1 MAETRLI
8 IVPDQYV
15 FLASLKNRGFSIGD
29 GHPYSGLKYD
39 SPEFFSSGIFWH
51 YKFWLRNFFGRFEKL
66 LNRHCGFWCLIGLVQ
81 VFPLGRTGNALS
93 SILLR
98 YIIFIR

>member
-29 GHPYSGLKYD
+29 RHPYSRLKYD

-51 YKFWLRNFFGRFEKL
+51 YKFWHRTFLGRFEKAVKPSLQFLGPYL
-66 LNRHCGFWCLIGLVQ
+66 LGGI
-81 VFPLGRTGNALS
+81 FPFDRKGNALPL
-93 SILLR
+93 IL
-98 YIIFIR
+98 

>member
-39 SPEFFSSGIFWH
+39 DREFFGTGIFWH
-51 YKFWLRNFFGRFEKL
+51 YKFWHRTFWGRFEKAVKPSL
-66 LNRHCGFWCLIGLVQ
+66 QFLVPHWFGAGFSVG
-81 VFPLGRTGNALS
+81 
-93 SILLR
+93 
-98 YIIFIR
+98 